1 MLDWISCLDMILGY
15 FCLLAELTWSCSSVF
30 TNLDACSATVFR
42 QGKGKINH
50 NPFNSKANAKCGLEN
65 PSKRDIS
72 KFIWLGKISFSPTC
86 SNPEESTIRQ
96 WHFPRHKT
104 YVDKDKFSAGRICCS
119 QLKNRDK
126 VRYSE

>member
-15 FCLLAELTWSCSSVF
+15 FCLFAELTWSCSSVF

-72 KFIWLGKISFSPTC
+72 
-86 SNPEESTIRQ
+86 NPEESTIRQ